1 MFARTLDHF
10 AEVAADKAAFSR
22 ETPLAFLVSS
32 MMAGAYVG
40 VGIILIFTLGQQIEP
55 ALRSLAMGA
64 CFGIA
69 LTLVVFAGSDLFTGY
84 TMFMTIGVARGST
97 AP

>member
-1 MFARTLDHF
+1 MVAKTLDSF
-10 AEVAADKAAFSR
+10 AETAAAKATFSR
-22 ETPLAFLVSS
+22 ETPLAFLISS

-69 LTLVVFAGSDLFTGY
+69 LTLVVFAGSDLSPA
-84 TMFMTIGVARGST
+84 IRCS
-97 AP
+97 